1 MTSQA
6 WLPIF
11 RAIAAEIRATIP
23 PLAGTAAGREE
34 VGLGA
39 GGDRTIVLDQLAE
52 AIVVRHLEQAYRSGL
67 RFRLISEELGERD
80 FGGAPLVLADPLDG
94 SFNAK
99 MGLPYYAVVL
109 AVTEGGDRFAD
120 VRLGYVQNLVTGDE
134 YHAIAGAGAFHHGAR
149 LRPSPPAFDGR
160 LIPLV
165 QFDAPSGVEPRER
178 AAPIFARAEKV
189 RQLGSAALNLCHTAS
204 GGVALQVTP
213 APVRSFDLAGPLL
226 ILREAGG
233 MATDF
238 EGRPIDAVSVRLE
251 ARTTLLASLSQP
263 IHAYALEL
271 LGVGVS

>member
-1 MTSQA
+1 VTSPA

-11 RAIAAEIRATIP
+11 RAIAAEIRVTIP
-23 PLAGTAAGREE
+23 PLAGTPQGREE

-39 GGDRTIVLDQLAE
+39 GGDRTIYLDQLAE
-52 AIVVRHLEQAYRSGL
+52 GIVVRHLEQAYRSGL

-80 FGGAPLVLADPLDG
+80 FGGEPLVLADPLDG
-94 SFNAK
+94 SYNAK

-109 AVTEGGDRFAD
+109 AVTEGDRFSD

-134 YHAIAGAGAFHHGAR
+134 YHAISGAGAFHMGEP
-149 LRPSPPAFDGR
+149 LRPTPPAFDGR
-160 LIPLV
+160 SIPLV
-165 QFDAPSGVEPRER
+165 QFDAPSGIEPRER

-204 GGVALQVTP
+204 GAVALQVTP
-213 APVRSFDLAGPLL
+213 ARVRSFDLAGPLL

-233 MATDF
+233 IATDY
-238 EGRPIDAVSVRLE
+238 EGRSIDSVSVRLDV
-251 ARTTLLASLSQP
+251 RTTLLASLSPQ

-271 LGVGVS
+271 LGARVR

>member
-1 MTSQA
+1 VTSQA

-11 RAIAAEIRATIP
+11 RAIAAEIRAAVL
-23 PLAGTAAGREE
+23 PLAGTPAGREV

-39 GGDRTIVLDQLAE
+39 GGDQTVYLDQLAE
-52 AIVVRHLEQAYRSGL
+52 QIVVRHLEQAYRSGF
-67 RFRLISEELGERD
+67 RFHLISEELGDRD

-94 SFNAK
+94 SVNAK

-109 AVTEGGDRFAD
+109 AATQGDRFSD
-120 VRLGYVQNLVTGDE
+120 VQLGYVQNLVTGDE
-134 YHAIAGAGAFHHGAR
+134 FHAIAGAGAYRNGEP

-160 LIPLV
+160 RIPLV

-189 RQLGSAALNLCHTAS
+189 RQLGSAALNLCHTAT

-226 ILREAGG
+226 ILREAHGI
-233 MATDF
+233 ATDYD
-238 EGRPIDAVSVRLE
+238 GRSIDSTSVRLD
-251 ARTTLLASLSQP
+251 ARTTLLASLSP
-263 IHAYALEL
+263 AVHAFALEL
-271 LGVGVS
+271 LQARVS

>member
-1 MTSQA
+1 MTSPA

-23 PLAGTAAGREE
+23 QLAGTPAGREE

-39 GGDRTIVLDQLAE
+39 GGDRTIYLDQLAE

-80 FGGAPLVLADPLDG
+80 FGGERLVLADPLDG

-109 AVTEGGDRFAD
+109 AVTEGDRISD

-134 YHAIAGAGAFHHGAR
+134 YHAVAGGGAFHRDAP
-149 LRPSPPAFDGR
+149 LRPAPPAFGGQS
-160 LIPLV
+160 IPLV

-178 AAPIFARAEKV
+178 AAPIFSHAEKV
-189 RQLGSAALNLCHTAS
+189 RQLGSAALNLCHTAA
-204 GGVALQVTP
+204 GGISLQVTP

-233 MATDF
+233 IATDF
-238 EGRPIDAVSVRLE
+238 LGRPIDAVSVRLD
-251 ARTTLLASLSQP
+251 ARTTLLASLSP
-263 IHAYALEL
+263 SIHAYALDL
-271 LGVGVS
+271 VGVRVS

>member
-1 MTSQA
+1 VTSPA

-23 PLAGTAAGREE
+23 PLAGTPQGREE

-39 GGDRTIVLDQLAE
+39 GGDRTIYLDQLAE
-52 AIVVRHLEQAYRSGL
+52 EIVVRHLEQAYRSGL

-80 FGGAPLVLADPLDG
+80 FGGDSLVLADPLDG

-109 AVTEGGDRFAD
+109 AATEGDRISD

-134 YHAIAGAGAFHHGAR
+134 YHAISGAGAFHLGEP
-149 LRPSPPAFDGR
+149 LRPKLPAFDGR
-160 LIPLV
+160 SIPLV
-165 QFDAPSGVEPRER
+165 QFDAPSGVEARER
-178 AAPIFARAEKV
+178 AAPIFALAEKV

-204 GGVALQVTP
+204 GGVSLQVTP

-233 MATDF
+233 IATDY
-238 EGRPIDAVSVRLE
+238 EGRSIDSVSVRLE
-251 ARTTLLASLSQP
+251 ARTTLLASLSPQ
-263 IHAYALEL
+263 IHAYALEV
-271 LGVGVS
+271 LGARVR